1 IRAHTIYTQYTWTH
15 AGTVGMDLE
24 GFGGRQETQSGVG
37 GMCVVFSLS
46 SGKKASVPDKPFPA
60 AEQPLW
66 VLPGSLAIGSVSLA
80 VAKAAAEIQRMSLR
94 GVVDPPTLTQ
104 TLCLYFLLPQMP
116 SQIHVPV
123 SLVTLMSCGRT
134 SPGKLNLLEEIIL
147 VPKAGQR
154 VRQVMKFLCIC
165 PRKHDGKCLSAL
177 EVEPATL
184 SDRGAPMF
192 GYDRAEQ
199 PLDLINEACSNLGLQ
214 LGSEIHLVLNCA
226 APELMDYSKGKY
238 EVATRVFLSP
248 DELVDMYH
256 TLISKYPAV
265 VALIDPLRR
274 EDAEQWEKLNHLI
287 GRSCALLSD
296 VTYKPQGPP
305 PPGVKGHILKHMNEV
320 SVSDLIDITSQKPD
334 HITMFKARYG
344 CPLSVQAVGLGLDY
358 IKLGGLSGSE
368 RMSQYNR
375 LMTIE
380 EELDQLGTLGTSVR
394 PFTEGAEPRGE
405 ALDLPVSLRSYPHL
419 WS

>member
-1 IRAHTIYTQYTWTH
+1 DKDTEPADTERDGVRSGLGI
-15 AGTVGMDLE
+15 
-24 GFGGRQETQSGVG
+24 GRYSKSNDSDSG
-37 GMCVVFSLS
+37 
-46 SGKKASVPDKPFPA
+46 ASVPDKPFPA

-80 VAKAAAEIQRMSLR
+80 VAKAA
-94 GVVDPPTLTQ
+94 
-104 TLCLYFLLPQMP
+104 MP

-154 VRQVMKFLCIC
+154 VRQVMKFQLGL
-165 PRKHDGKCLSAL
+165 DL
-177 EVEPATL
+177 ENGQTVSI

-320 SVSDLIDITSQKPD
+320 SVSDLIDITSQKPVLD
-334 HITMFKARYG
+334 VQYG

-394 PFTEGAEPRGE
+394 PFTGLGT
-405 ALDLPVSLRSYPHL
+405 LSLTL
-419 WS
+419 FTG